1 MSSKPLG
8 PDQSSQSEFD
18 PPQSGSD
25 SQPGYS
31 DQLNNDPTE
40 NFSMEESAQ
49 QSGVNRRVNWPTV
62 MMAGG
67 VAAIV
72 AAVILAIGVVGLSR
86 HGDDDSAAYVAE
98 ETTDAQGHK
107 VIKKSPV
114 PSSAK
119 KSKDASGKNSH
130 DKNKTDKGST
140 GGALGAPTEGK
151 KASSSGGNSDS
162 SSGSGSNDNDNGSDS
177 DSSQNG
183 QDESDA
189 GDNDA
194 DDSSVSDSDSGNRR
208 WTPSS
213 PLPAN
218 YTVTDPNP
226 SLDELNGIVYFLTA
240 TDASDEAKKAN
251 IEAPDAVVVPKTVSR
266 IGLFRA
272 PRGGS
277 RLTGPMERNGD
288 TITVQLHSFSAGI
301 PDISMPINFVYK
313 DGNWRLASSSMCQG
327 VKTVGLP
334 IYCNA

>member
-1 MSSKPLG
+1 MSSNHLG
-8 PDQSSQSEFD
+8 PDQSSPSECD
-18 PPQSGSD
+18 PSQSGSD
-25 SQPGYS
+25 GQSGY
-31 DQLNNDPTE
+31 DGQGDNPPTE
-40 NFSMEESAQ
+40 NFSLEGSAQ
-49 QSGVNRRVNWPTV
+49 HSGASHRVNWPTV

-86 HGDDDSAAYVAE
+86 HGDDDGATYVAE
-98 ETTDAQGHK
+98 ESTDAQGHK

-119 KSKDASGKNSH
+119 KSKDATSKNGH
-130 DKNKTDKGST
+130 DKKGSSKGST

-151 KASSSGGNSDS
+151 NASSGGNSES
-162 SSGSGSNDNDNGSDS
+162 RSGFGSRSDGRGSDS

-183 QDESDA
+183 QDEPNA
-189 GDNDA
+189 GDGDA
-194 DDSSVSDSDSGNRR
+194 DDSGVSDSDSGNRR

-218 YTVTDPNP
+218 YTVTDPDP

>member
-1 MSSKPLG
+1 MSSNRLG
-8 PDQSSQSEFD
+8 PDQSSPSEFD
-18 PPQSGSD
+18 PPYDGSVGQSGYGN
-25 SQPGYS
+25 QP
-31 DQLNNDPTE
+31 DNAPTE
-40 NFSMEESAQ
+40 NFGLGESTQ
-49 QSGVNRRVNWPTV
+49 QSGVNHRVNWPTV

-86 HGDDDSAAYVAE
+86 HGDDNSATYVAE
-98 ETTDAQGHK
+98 ESTDAQGHK
-107 VIKKSPV
+107 VLKKSPV

-119 KSKDASGKNSH
+119 KSKHATGKNGH
-130 DKNKTDKGST
+130 DKNGTSKGAT
-140 GGALGAPTEGK
+140 GGGALGAPTEGK
-151 KASSSGGNSDS
+151 KASSGGNSDS
-162 SSGSGSNDNDNGSDS
+162 RSGSGLNGNGRESGS

-183 QDESDA
+183 QDESNA
-189 GDNDA
+189 GDDDA
-194 DDSSVSDSDSGNRR
+194 DDSGVSDSDSGNRR

-277 RLTGPMERNGD
+277 RLTEPMERHGD

-301 PDISMPINFVYK
+301 PDISMPIDFVYK

>member
-1 MSSKPLG
+1 MSSNRLG
-8 PDQSSQSEFD
+8 PDQSSPSEFD
-18 PPQSGSD
+18 PLQPCSDGQSGYDGQSD
-25 SQPGYS
+25 
-31 DQLNNDPTE
+31 NAPTE
-40 NFSMEESAQ
+40 NFSAEESAQ
-49 QSGVNRRVNWPTV
+49 QNAANHRVNWPTV

-86 HGDDDSAAYVAE
+86 HGDDDPATYVAE
-98 ETTDAQGHK
+98 ESTDAQGHK

-114 PSSAK
+114 PSSVK
-119 KSKDASGKNSH
+119 KSKDAADKNRH
-130 DKNKTDKGST
+130 DKNGSSKGATSD
-140 GGALGAPTEGK
+140 ALGAPTEGK
-151 KASSSGGNSDS
+151 KASSSGGKLDS
-162 SSGSGSNDNDNGSDS
+162 RSGSSS
-177 DSSQNG
+177 DSSQIG

-189 GDNDA
+189 GNDDV
-194 DDSSVSDSDSGNRR
+194 DDSGVSDSDSGNRR

-218 YTVTDPNP
+218 YTVTEPNP

-301 PDISMPINFVYK
+301 PDISMPIDFVYK